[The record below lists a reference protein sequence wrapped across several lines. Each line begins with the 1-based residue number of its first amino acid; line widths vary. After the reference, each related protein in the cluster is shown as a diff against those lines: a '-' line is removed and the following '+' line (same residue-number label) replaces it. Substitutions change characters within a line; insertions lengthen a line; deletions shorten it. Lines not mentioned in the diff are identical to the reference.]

1 MSDLEITPQGVTR
14 RAKVEHRETFV
25 LSRYSDRKSARYSD
39 GKGRAIPIGRALAI
53 PGGIVSSTTAE
64 RNEVKRD
71 AGGLDRAKHGKPEG
85 QNVNEVHV
93 LAKAC
98 KASVATASLLADMTE
113 PKPRTL

>member
-1 MSDLEITPQGVTR
+1 MNLGDLEITPPGVTR

-25 LSRYSDRKSARYSD
+25 LSRYSDRKSASYSDRKSASYSD

-71 AGGLDRAKHGKPEG
+71 AGGLDRTKHGKPEG
-85 QNVNEVHV
+85 QNRNNVTV
-93 LAKAC
+93 LAI
-98 KASVATASLLADMTE
+98 SLF
-113 PKPRTL
+113 RF

>member
-1 MSDLEITPQGVTR
+1 MNTVKL
-14 RAKVEHRETFV
+14 
-25 LSRYSDRKSARYSD
+25 LSYL
-39 GKGRAIPIGRALAI
+39 AIPIERASAI
-53 PGGIVSSTTAE
+53 SSRIVSSTTAE

-85 QNVNEVHV
+85 QNVNEVNV

-113 PKPRTL
+113 PKPRTP